1 MRWVHNATR
10 RRDRELFAPGGTIAH
25 EKESWMKTRDGL
37 ALASAVAAIALLGAP
52 AAAQGPTVE
61 VLAEGLNAPRGLLV
75 APDGSIWVA
84 EAGAAG
90 ETCMETP
97 RGEACY
103 GPSGAVAKIADGSVE
118 RVIEGLTSAGA
129 GPEIGGIS
137 DIALA
142 EDGSLYLLMN
152 LGDDPAVRAQMP
164 PDFATA
170 GWLMKAAADGTT
182 EPFADIAAFESSDNP
197 EPAAVDSN
205 PYSVAVT
212 DGGFVIADAGG
223 NDLLMVDESGAVSL
237 IATFPPFEAM
247 FPAEMLAA
255 MGPPPEGEGGPPAEA
270 SESSAP
276 EDAKAMESAA
286 PAEAEAPAEAASGA
300 PAAGEMVPLPVEWV
314 PTSVVVG
321 PDGAYYVGQLTGG
334 PFPIG
339 GASVLRVD
347 PATGETSTYA
357 TGFTNII
364 DIAFG
369 PDGTLYVA
377 EIVHDGLMGVF
388 AAGAAPV
395 GALLSVPPGG
405 GEPQVLV
412 NDESFMAPGG
422 LAVDGDGAI
431 YASLNTLAPGAGSV
445 VKITP

>member
-1 MRWVHNATR
+1 MRTR
-10 RRDRELFAPGGTIAH
+10 NGI
-25 EKESWMKTRDGL
+25 
-37 ALASAVAAIALLGAP
+37 ALASAVGAIALLGIP

-61 VLAEGLNAPRGLLV
+61 VLAKGLNAPRGLLV
-75 APDGSIWVA
+75 APDGSVWVA
-84 EAGAAG
+84 EGGAGG

-103 GPSGAVAKIADGSVE
+103 GPTGAVARIADGTVE
-118 RVIEGLTSAGA
+118 RVIEGITSAAA
-129 GPEIGGIS
+129 GPEIGGLS

-142 EDGSLYLLMN
+142 DDGSLYLVMN
-152 LGDDPAVRAQMP
+152 LGDDPAARAAMP
-164 PDFATA
+164 ADFANS
-170 GWLMKAAADGTT
+170 GWVMKAPADGAP
-182 EPFADIAAFESSDNP
+182 EPFADVAAFETANNP
-197 EPAAVDSN
+197 VPPAELPDSN

-212 DGGFVIADAGG
+212 ADGIVVADAGG
-223 NDLLMVDESGAVSL
+223 NDLLAVDASGNVSL
-237 IATFPPFEAM
+237 IASFPPFEAM
-247 FPAEMLAA
+247 FPAALLEA
-255 MGPPPEGEGGPPAEA
+255 MGPPPEGEGGPPAEDGA
-270 SESSAP
+270 T
-276 EDAKAMESAA
+276 
-286 PAEAEAPAEAASGA
+286 AEGEAPAEGEEMAEGEA
-300 PAAGEMVPLPVEWV
+300 PAEGEMVPLPVEWV

-334 PFPIG
+334 PFPVG

-377 EIVHDGLMGVF
+377 EIAHDGLMGVF
-388 AAGAAPV
+388 TQGAAPV

-405 GEPQVLV
+405 GEPSILI

-422 LAVDGDGAI
+422 LATDAEGAV

>member
-1 MRWVHNATR
+1 MRSRNVTVLAT
-10 RRDRELFAPGGTIAH
+10 T
-25 EKESWMKTRDGL
+25 
-37 ALASAVAAIALLGAP
+37 VAAIAMLGAP

-75 APDGSIWVA
+75 APDGSVWVA
-84 EAGAAG
+84 EAGAGG

-103 GPSGAVAKIADGSVE
+103 GPSGAVARIADGSVE
-118 RVIEGLTSAGA
+118 RVIEGIRSSAA
-129 GPEIGGIS
+129 GPEVDGLS

-142 EDGSLYLLMN
+142 EDGSLYLVTN
-152 LGDDPAVRAQMP
+152 LGFDPDVRAGMP
-164 PDFATA
+164 PEFATA
-170 GWLMKAAADGTT
+170 GWLLKAAEDGTI
-182 EPFADIAAFESSDNP
+182 EPFADIAAFETSANP
-197 EPAAVDSN
+197 EPTMLDSN
-205 PYSVAVT
+205 PYSVAAT
-212 DGGFVIADAGG
+212 EGGFVIADAGG
-223 NDLLMVDESGAVSL
+223 NDLLMVDESGSVSL
-237 IATFPPFEAM
+237 IAVFPPFEAM

-255 MGPPPEGEGGPPAEA
+255 MGPPPEGEGGPPAE
-270 SESSAP
+270 
-276 EDAKAMESAA
+276 
-286 PAEAEAPAEAASGA
+286 EAPAESAVPAEGEA
-300 PAAGEMVPLPVEWV
+300 PAEGEMVPLPVEWV

-347 PATGETSTYA
+347 AATGETSTYA

-369 PDGTLYVA
+369 SDGTLYVA
-377 EIVHDGLMGVF
+377 EIVHDGLMGFF
-388 AAGAAPV
+388 AAGAAPI

-405 GEPQVLV
+405 GEPTILI

-422 LAVDGDGAI
+422 LAVGSDGAI

>member
-1 MRWVHNATR
+1 MRTR
-10 RRDRELFAPGGTIAH
+10 NGI
-25 EKESWMKTRDGL
+25 
-37 ALASAVAAIALLGAP
+37 ALASAVGAIALLGIP

-75 APDGSIWVA
+75 APDGSVWVA
-84 EAGAAG
+84 EGGAGG

-103 GPSGAVAKIADGSVE
+103 GPTGAVARIADGTVE
-118 RVIEGLTSAGA
+118 RVIEGITSAGA
-129 GPEIGGIS
+129 GPEIGGLS

-142 EDGSLYLLMN
+142 DDGSLYLVMN
-152 LGDDPAVRAQMP
+152 LGDDPAARAAMP
-164 PDFATA
+164 ADFANS
-170 GWLMKAAADGTT
+170 GWVMKAPADGAP
-182 EPFADIAAFESSDNP
+182 EPFADVAAFETANNP
-197 EPAAVDSN
+197 VPPAELPDSN

-212 DGGFVIADAGG
+212 ADGIVVADAGG
-223 NDLLMVDESGAVSL
+223 NDLLAVDASGNVSL
-237 IATFPPFEAM
+237 VASFPPFEAM
-247 FPAEMLAA
+247 FPAALLEA
-255 MGPPPEGEGGPPAEA
+255 MGPPPEGEGGPPAEG
-270 SESSAP
+270 E
-276 EDAKAMESAA
+276 EMTEG
-286 PAEAEAPAEAASGA
+286 EAPAEGEEMTEGEA
-300 PAAGEMVPLPVEWV
+300 PAEGDMVPLKVEWV

-334 PFPIG
+334 PFPVG

-388 AAGAAPV
+388 TQGAAPI

-405 GEPQVLV
+405 GEPTILI

-422 LAVDGDGAI
+422 LATDAEGAV

>member
-1 MRWVHNATR
+1 V
-10 RRDRELFAPGGTIAH
+10 
-25 EKESWMKTRDGL
+25 
-37 ALASAVAAIALLGAP
+37 AIASIGAP
-52 AAAQGPTVE
+52 VAAQGPTVE

-75 APDGSIWVA
+75 APDGGIWVA

-97 RGEACY
+97 RGEACF
-103 GPSGAVAKIADGSVE
+103 GPSGAVLRIADGNVE
-118 RVIEGLTSAGA
+118 RVVEGLTSAGA

-137 DIALA
+137 DLALA
-142 EDGSLYLLMN
+142 DDGTLYLLMN
-152 LGDDPAVRAQMP
+152 LGDDPAAREQMP

-170 GWLMKAAADGTT
+170 GWLLKASDDGST
-182 EPFADIAAFESSDNP
+182 EPFADIAAFETANNP
-197 EPAAVDSN
+197 EPTLVDSN
-205 PYSVAVT
+205 PYSVAT
-212 DGGFVIADAGG
+212 IDGGFVVADAGG
-223 NDLLMVDESGAVSL
+223 NDLLKVDESGAVSL

-255 MGPPPEGEGGPPAEA
+255 MGPPPEGEGGPPAEPA
-270 SESSAP
+270 ESTAP
-276 EDAKAMESAA
+276 AEPAESAA
-286 PAEAEAPAEAASGA
+286 PAEPAESAAPAEGEAPAEEGT
-300 PAAGEMVPLPVEWV
+300 PAEGEMVPLPVEWV

-347 PATGETSTYA
+347 PETGESSVYA
-357 TGFTNII
+357 SGFTNII

-377 EIVHDGLMGVF
+377 EIVHEGLMGVF
-388 AAGAAPV
+388 TAGAAPV

-405 GEPQVLV
+405 GEPEVLIS
-412 NDESFMAPGG
+412 DESFMAPGG
-422 LAVDGDGAI
+422 LAVDGEGNV

>member
-1 MRWVHNATR
+1 MRTR
-10 RRDRELFAPGGTIAH
+10 NGIVLTGAIG
-25 EKESWMKTRDGL
+25 
-37 ALASAVAAIALLGAP
+37 AIALLGIP

-84 EAGAAG
+84 AGGAGG

-103 GPSGAVAKIADGSVE
+103 GPTGAVARIADGSME
-118 RVIEGLTSAGA
+118 RVIEGITSAGA
-129 GPEIGGIS
+129 GPEIGGLS

-142 EDGSLYLLMN
+142 EDGSLYLVMN
-152 LGDDPAVRAQMP
+152 LGDDPTAREAMP

-170 GWLMKAAADGTT
+170 GWIMKASADGAI
-182 EPFADIAAFESSDNP
+182 EPFADVAAYETANNP
-197 EPAAVDSN
+197 VPPAELPDSN
-205 PYSVAVT
+205 PYSAAVT
-212 DGGFVIADAGG
+212 ADGLVVADAGG
-223 NDLLMVDESGAVSL
+223 NDLLAIDASGNVSL
-237 IATFPPFEAM
+237 IAAFPPFEAM
-247 FPAEMLAA
+247 FPAALLEA
-255 MGPPPEGEGGPPAEA
+255 MGPPPEGEGGPPAE
-270 SESSAP
+270 E
-276 EDAKAMESAA
+276 M
-286 PAEAEAPAEAASGA
+286 AEEAPAEDEEMAEEA
-300 PAAGEMVPLPVEWV
+300 PAEEMAEEAPAEGEEMAEGEMVPLPVEWV

-388 AAGAAPV
+388 TQGAAPV

-405 GEPQVLV
+405 GEPSILI

-422 LAVDGDGAI
+422 LATDADGAI
-431 YASLNTLAPGAGSV
+431 YASLNTLAPGVGSV

>member
-1 MRWVHNATR
+1 MRIGNG
-10 RRDRELFAPGGTIAH
+10 FALAGALAA
-25 EKESWMKTRDGL
+25 L
-37 ALASAVAAIALLGAP
+37 ALVGAP
-52 AAAQGPTVE
+52 AAAQGPTME

-75 APDGSIWVA
+75 APDGSVWVA
-84 EAGAAG
+84 EGGAAG

-103 GPSGAVAKIADGSVE
+103 GPTGAVARIADGTVE

-129 GPEIGGIS
+129 GPEIGGLS

-142 EDGSLYLLMN
+142 EDGTLYLVMN
-152 LGDDPAVRAQMP
+152 LGDDPAARAGMP
-164 PDFATA
+164 PEFATA
-170 GWLMKAAADGTT
+170 GWILKAAADGTT
-182 EPFADIAAFESSDNP
+182 EPFADVAAFETGNNP
-197 EPAAVDSN
+197 VPPAEPLDSN

-212 DGGFVIADAGG
+212 ADGLIVADAGG
-223 NDLLMVDESGAVSL
+223 NDLLAVDQSGAVSL
-237 IATFPPFEAM
+237 VAAFPPFEAM
-247 FPAEMLAA
+247 FPAALLEA

-270 SESSAP
+270 PA
-276 EDAKAMESAA
+276 ESAA
-286 PAEAEAPAEAASGA
+286 PAEAPGESSAPQNSEPGVSAEE
-300 PAAGEMVPLPVEWV
+300 EMVPLPVEWV

-334 PFPIG
+334 PFPVG

-405 GEPQVLV
+405 GEPTVLI
-412 NDESFMAPGG
+412 NDETFMAPGG
-422 LAVDGDGAI
+422 LAVDGDGNI